1 MRLPSVRSIVISH
14 DLLMIALAWVVAL
27 CARFNFSWP
36 PPEFLAAN
44 LQALPVVVIV
54 QGALAWYFR
63 LYRGLWRF
71 ASLQDL
77 WNIVR
82 SAVIG
87 AFAVALALF
96 VVTRLERIPRSVLM
110 LYPMF
115 LVFLLGGPRLLYR
128 LAKDRSLNLDN
139 IRNGERIL
147 IVGAGTGGEMLVRDI
162 LRDGNYVPVG
172 FVDDRAGLARMRIH
186 GIPVLGAVER
196 LPDLVQRYQVD
207 RIFIAIPSATNA
219 QMQRIVGFCE
229 RAGCPFRTLPRLQ
242 DLVSGRVGLREVREV
257 AIDDLLGR
265 SAVQLDWAGI
275 QRQLL
280 GQTVLVTGG
289 GGSIGSELCRQ
300 AARLGVASLVIYERS
315 EYHLYRVE
323 RELRQAFPHL
333 TLHALLGDVCDAVA
347 LEHAFATHQPKLVFH
362 AAAYKHVPIVEAQI
376 REGVRNNILGT
387 HNVVEAA
394 DRHGC
399 EALVLISTDK
409 AVRPSS
415 VMGATKR
422 FAELLCERKNLQS
435 RTRFVTV
442 RFGNVLGS
450 AGSVVPLFREQIRN
464 GGPITVTH
472 PEATRYFMT
481 IPEACQ
487 LILQAV
493 AVGSGGDIFV
503 LDMGEPVNINYLA
516 EQMIRLSGRVPGE
529 DIRIVYTGLRPGEKL
544 SEELFHAEENLQPTP
559 HPKLL
564 LAAHTRLDAARIGE
578 LYAQLMQACDAFDEK
593 RIRECLTE
601 AVPELSDEQPRA
613 GTREPTIVLFKR
625 SVT

>member
-1 MRLPSVRSIVISH
+1 MRLPNIRSIVITH
-14 DLLMIALAWVVAL
+14 DLVMIALAWLLAL
-27 CARFNFSWP
+27 SARFNFGVP
-36 PPEFLAAN
+36 PAEHLHSA
-44 LQALPVVVIV
+44 LRALPVVLLV
-54 QGALAWYFR
+54 QGAIAWYFR

-82 SAVIG
+82 SAALG
-87 AFAVALALF
+87 ALGVALALF
-96 VVTRLERIPRSVLM
+96 VVMRLAGIPRSMLM
-110 LYPMF
+110 LYPLF

-128 LAKDRSLNLDN
+128 LAKDRSLNLHN

-147 IVGAGTGGEMLVRDI
+147 IVGAGNGGEMLLRDI

-186 GIPVLGAVER
+186 GIPVLGAVDR
-196 LPDLVQRYQVD
+196 LPDMAKRYQVD
-207 RIFIAIPSATNA
+207 RVFIAIPSATNIE
-219 QMQRIVGFCE
+219 MQRIVALCE
-229 RAGCPFRTLPRLQ
+229 RANVPFRTLPRLQ

-265 SAVQLDWAGI
+265 SAVQLDWDGI

-300 AARLGVASLVIYERS
+300 VAKLGVAKLVVFERS
-315 EYHLYRVE
+315 EYNLYLVE
-323 RELRQAFPHL
+323 RELRNMFPHL
-333 TLHALLGDVCDAVA
+333 TLHAMLGDVCDAVA
-347 LEHAFATHQPKLVFH
+347 LEHAFVTHAPRLVFH

-387 HNVVEAA
+387 SNVVDAA

-399 EALVLISTDK
+399 EAMVLISTDK

-422 FAELLCERKNLQS
+422 FAELVCERRNLQS
-435 RTRFVTV
+435 KTRFVTV
-442 RFGNVLGS
+442 RFGNVLDS
-450 AGSVVPLFREQIRN
+450 AGSVVPLFRDQIRS
-464 GGPITVTH
+464 GGPVTVTH

-487 LILQAV
+487 LILQAA
-493 AVGSGGDIFV
+493 AVGHGGDIFV
-503 LDMGEPVNINYLA
+503 LDMGEPVNITYLA
-516 EQMIRLSGRVPGE
+516 EQMIRLSGRVPG
-529 DIRIVYTGLRPGEKL
+529 DDVRIVYTGLRPGEKL
-544 SEELFHAEENLQPTP
+544 REELFHAEENLRHTP

-564 LAAHTRLDAARIGE
+564 LAAQTRLEAARIQE
-578 LYAQLMQACDAFDEK
+578 LFERLMQACDTFDEK
-593 RIRECLTE
+593 RIRDLLTE
-601 AVPELSDEQPRA
+601 AVPELSDEYARA
-613 GTREPTIVLFKR
+613 GSRDTTVIPFKR
-625 SVT
+625 SQT

>member
-1 MRLPSVRSIVISH
+1 MRLPNIRTIVISH
-14 DLLMIALAWVVAL
+14 DLIMIALAWVLAL
-27 CARFNFSWP
+27 LARFNFGVP
-36 PPEFLAAN
+36 PAGYLN
-44 LQALPVVVIV
+44 SSLQALPVVLGV
-54 QGALAWYFR
+54 QGAIAWYFR

-82 SAVIG
+82 SAALG
-87 AFAVALALF
+87 ALAIALALF
-96 VVTRLERIPRSVLM
+96 VVTRLDGIPRSVLIV
-110 LYPMF
+110 YPVF

-128 LAKDRSLNLDN
+128 LAKDRSLNLRN
-139 IRNGERIL
+139 IRDGERIL
-147 IVGAGTGGEMLVRDI
+147 IVGAGNGGEMLLRDI

-172 FVDDRAGLARMRIH
+172 FVDDRGGLARMRIH
-186 GIPVLGAVER
+186 GIPVLGSIER
-196 LPDLVQRYQVD
+196 LPDLVKRYQVD
-207 RIFIAIPSATNA
+207 RIFIAIPSASNIE
-219 QMQRIVGFCE
+219 MQRIVALCE

-265 SAVQLDWAGI
+265 SAVQLDWDGI

-300 AARLGVASLVIYERS
+300 VARLGVAKLVIFERS
-315 EYHLYRVE
+315 EYQLYLIE
-323 RELRQAFPHL
+323 RELRQLFPHL
-333 TLHALLGDVCDAVA
+333 ALHAVLGDVCDAVA
-347 LEHAFATHQPKLVFH
+347 LEHAFTAWQPRLVFH

-387 HNVVEAA
+387 CNVVDAA

-399 EALVLISTDK
+399 DAMVLISTDK

-422 FAELLCERKNLQS
+422 FAELLCERRNLQS
-435 RTRFVTV
+435 KTRYVTV

-464 GGPITVTH
+464 GGPVTVTH

-487 LILQAV
+487 LILQAA
-493 AVGSGGDIFV
+493 AVGHGGDIFV
-503 LDMGEPVNINYLA
+503 LDMGEPVNITYLA
-516 EQMIRLSGRVPGE
+516 EQMIRLSGRIPGE
-529 DIRIVYTGLRPGEKL
+529 DVRIVYTGLRPGEKL
-544 SEELFHAEENLQPTP
+544 REELFHAEENLRATS
-559 HPKLL
+559 HAKLL
-564 LAAHTRLDAARIGE
+564 LAAQTKLEAARIQE
-578 LYAQLMQACDAFDEK
+578 LYERLMQACDTFDEK
-593 RIRECLTE
+593 RIRELLTE
-601 AVPELSDEQPRA
+601 AVPELSDDGVRA
-613 GTREPTIVLFKR
+613 GPREPTVLQFKR
-625 SVT
+625 S

>member
-1 MRLPSVRSIVISH
+1 
-14 DLLMIALAWVVAL
+14 MIALAWVVAL
-27 CARFNFSWP
+27 CARFNFAWP

-44 LQALPVVVIV
+44 LRALPVVVAV

-82 SAVIG
+82 SAALG

-96 VVTRLERIPRSVLM
+96 VVTRLEQVPRSVLV

-115 LVFLLGGPRLLYR
+115 LTFFLGGPRLLYR
-128 LAKDRSLNLDN
+128 LAKDRSLNLNN

-186 GIPVLGAVER
+186 GIPVLGGVDR
-196 LPDLVQRYQVD
+196 LPDLVRRYQVD
-207 RIFIAIPSATNA
+207 RVFIAIPSATNA
-219 QMQRIVGFCE
+219 QMQRIVGVCE

-242 DLVSGRVGLREVREV
+242 DLVAGRVGLREVREV

-275 QRQLL
+275 QRPLL

-289 GGSIGSELCRQ
+289 GGSIGAELCRQ
-300 AARLGVASLVIYERS
+300 VARLGVGALVIYERS
-315 EYHLYRVE
+315 EYQLYRVE

-333 TLHALLGDVCDAVA
+333 ALHALLGDVCDAVA
-347 LEHAFATHQPKLVFH
+347 LEHAFAAHRPKLVFH

-376 REGVRNNILGT
+376 REGVRNNVLGT
-387 HNVVEAA
+387 CNVVDAA

-415 VMGATKR
+415 AMGATKR

-435 RTRFVTV
+435 KTRFVTV

-450 AGSVVPLFREQIRN
+450 AGSVVPLFREQIRH

-472 PEATRYFMT
+472 PEASRYFMT

-487 LILQAV
+487 LILQAA

-516 EQMIRLSGRVPGE
+516 EQMIRLSGHVPGE

-544 SEELFHAEENLQPTP
+544 SEELFHAEENLRSTP

-564 LAAHTRLDAARIGE
+564 LAAQTRLDPGRIAE
-578 LYAQLMQACDAFDEK
+578 LYVRLMQACDAFDEK
-593 RIRECLTE
+593 KVREVLTE
-601 AVPELSDEQPRA
+601 AVPELSDGDGRGA
-613 GTREPTIVLFKR
+613 RREPTVVLFKR

>member
-1 MRLPSVRSIVISH
+1 MRLPNIRTIVISH
-14 DLLMIALAWVVAL
+14 DLAMIALAWFLAL
-27 CARFNFSWP
+27 SARFNFALP
-36 PPEFLAAN
+36 PAEFLVSN
-44 LQALPVVVIV
+44 LRALPVVILV
-54 QGALAWYFR
+54 QGAIAWYFR

-82 SAVIG
+82 SSVLG
-87 AFAVALALF
+87 AFGIALALF
-96 VVTRLERIPRSVLM
+96 VLTRLENIPRSVLM
-110 LYPMF
+110 LYPLF

-128 LAKDRSLNLDN
+128 LAKDRSLNLHN

-147 IVGAGTGGEMLVRDI
+147 VVGAGSSGEMLVRDI

-172 FVDDRAGLARMRIH
+172 FVDDRAGLTRMRIH
-186 GIPVLGAVER
+186 GIPVLGSIAS
-196 LPDLVQRYQVD
+196 LPELVQRYQVD

-219 QMQRIVGFCE
+219 QMQRIVELCE
-229 RAGCPFRTLPRLQ
+229 RSGCPFRTLPRLQ

-289 GGSIGSELCRQ
+289 GGSIGAELCRQ
-300 AARLGVASLVIYERS
+300 VARLGVAALVIYERS
-315 EYHLYRVE
+315 EFQLYLIE
-323 RELRQAFPHL
+323 RELRQGFPHL
-333 TLHALLGDVCDAVA
+333 TLHAMLGDVCDAVA
-347 LEHAFATHQPKLVFH
+347 LEHAFAEHRPRLVFH

-387 HNVVEAA
+387 SNVVEAA

-399 EALVLISTDK
+399 DAMVLISTDK

-435 RTRFVTV
+435 KTRYVTV

-450 AGSVVPLFREQIRN
+450 AGSVVPLFREQIRS

-493 AVGSGGDIFV
+493 SVGGGGDIFV
-503 LDMGEPVNINYLA
+503 LDMGEPVNITYLA
-516 EQMIRLSGRVPGE
+516 EQMIRLSGHVPGE

-544 SEELFHAEENLQPTP
+544 REELFHAEENLRPTS

-564 LAAHTRLDAARIGE
+564 LAAHTRLEAARILD
-578 LYAQLMQACDAFDEK
+578 LYERLMQACDRFDEK
-593 RIRECLTE
+593 RIRETLTE
-601 AVPELSDEQPRA
+601 AVPELSDEHARTVARDQ
-613 GTREPTIVLFKR
+613 TVLQFKR
-625 SVT
+625 SQT

>member
-1 MRLPSVRSIVISH
+1 MRLPNIRSIVITH
-14 DLLMIALAWVVAL
+14 DLVMIALAWLLAL
-27 CARFNFSWP
+27 SARFNFGIP
-36 PPEFLAAN
+36 PAEHLHSA
-44 LQALPVVVIV
+44 LRALPVVLLV
-54 QGALAWYFR
+54 QGAIAWYFR

-82 SAVIG
+82 SAALG
-87 AFAVALALF
+87 ALGVALALF
-96 VVTRLERIPRSVLM
+96 VAMRLVGIPRSMLM
-110 LYPMF
+110 LYPLF

-128 LAKDRSLNLDN
+128 LAKDRSLNLHN

-147 IVGAGTGGEMLVRDI
+147 IVGAGNGGEMLLRDI

-186 GIPVLGAVER
+186 GIPVLGAVDR
-196 LPDLVQRYQVD
+196 LPDMVKRYQVD
-207 RIFIAIPSATNA
+207 RVFIAIPSATNVE
-219 QMQRIVGFCE
+219 MQRIVALCE
-229 RAGCPFRTLPRLQ
+229 RANVPFRTLPRLQ

-265 SAVQLDWAGI
+265 SAVQLDWDGI

-300 AARLGVASLVIYERS
+300 VAKLGVAKLVIFERS
-315 EYHLYRVE
+315 EYNLYLVE
-323 RELRQAFPHL
+323 RELRNVFPHL
-333 TLHALLGDVCDAVA
+333 TLHAMLGDVCDAVA
-347 LEHAFATHQPKLVFH
+347 LEHAFVTHAPRLVFH

-387 HNVVEAA
+387 SNVVDAA

-399 EALVLISTDK
+399 EAMVLISTDK

-422 FAELLCERKNLQS
+422 FAELVCERRNLQS
-435 RTRFVTV
+435 KTRFVTV
-442 RFGNVLGS
+442 RFGNVLDS
-450 AGSVVPLFREQIRN
+450 AGSVVPLFRDQIRN
-464 GGPITVTH
+464 GGPVTVTH

-487 LILQAV
+487 LILQAA
-493 AVGSGGDIFV
+493 AVGHGGDIFV
-503 LDMGEPVNINYLA
+503 LDMGEPVNITYLA
-516 EQMIRLSGRVPGE
+516 EQMIRLSGRVPG
-529 DIRIVYTGLRPGEKL
+529 DDVRIVYTGLRPGEKL
-544 SEELFHAEENLQPTP
+544 REELFHAEENLRHTP

-564 LAAHTRLDAARIGE
+564 LAAQTRLEAARIQE
-578 LYAQLMQACDAFDEK
+578 LFERLMQACDTFDEK
-593 RIRECLTE
+593 RIRDLLTE
-601 AVPELSDEQPRA
+601 AVPELSDEYARA
-613 GTREPTIVLFKR
+613 GSRDTTVIPFKR
-625 SVT
+625 SQT